1 MLNERV
7 VVFHQAAVQMLH
19 IENTLIAE
27 IQLSRRKLMQ
37 QIQLGN
43 LKEEEYILI
52 FNKIYGK
59 KADRTLSISQKI
71 PNYELSVCIQ
81 PPTQQ

>member
-59 KADRTLSISQKI
+59 KADRTLSGKEAKLFFEKI
-71 PNYELSVCIQ
+71 KK
-81 PPTQQ
+81 